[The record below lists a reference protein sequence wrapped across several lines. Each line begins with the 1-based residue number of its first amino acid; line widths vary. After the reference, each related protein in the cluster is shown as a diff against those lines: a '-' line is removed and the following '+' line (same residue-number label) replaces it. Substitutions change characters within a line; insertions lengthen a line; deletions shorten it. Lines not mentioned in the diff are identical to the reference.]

1 MNSVADTVV
10 TTVNAVITFGITK
23 ISAAPDKR
31 QIPENVSPA
40 AGTACFDRRENSFG
54 ATPHVE
60 RLYSIRDV
68 DYTPPLADE
77 AADVSTTK
85 FTIPAAAGSPIIEN
99 IPTNG
104 LLSGDTVLHGV
115 TAIIAI
121 RANT

>member
-54 ATPHVE
+54 APPMSRGYTAYATSNTP
-60 RLYSIRDV
+60 RR
-68 DYTPPLADE
+68 
-77 AADVSTTK
+77 
-85 FTIPAAAGSPIIEN
+85 
-99 IPTNG
+99 
-104 LLSGDTVLHGV
+104 
-115 TAIIAI
+115 
-121 RANT
+121 